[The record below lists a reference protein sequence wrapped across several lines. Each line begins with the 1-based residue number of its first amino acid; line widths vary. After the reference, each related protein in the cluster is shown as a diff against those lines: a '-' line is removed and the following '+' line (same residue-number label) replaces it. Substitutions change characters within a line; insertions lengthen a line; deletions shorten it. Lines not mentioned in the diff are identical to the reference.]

1 MSIWCFEMHVYTVP
15 EMHTITRGH
24 LCEWQGSCGG
34 RALRFV
40 IKQESSHH
48 SMAITA
54 FYHRG
59 AVSQPYSKGFI
70 NGFFYTVCKYSSNL
84 KLIQMRRFIAAF
96 SQALIFFTGI

>member
-1 MSIWCFEMHVYTVP
+1 MSIWCSEMHVYAEP
-15 EMHTITRGH
+15 EVHTITGGH

-40 IKQESSHH
+40 IKQKSSHH

-59 AVSQPYSKGFI
+59 AVGQPYSKGFI
-70 NGFFYTVCKYSSNL
+70 NVFFYTVCKYNSNL
-84 KLIQMRRFIAAF
+84 KLIQMRRFITTVC
-96 SQALIFFTGI
+96 QALIFFKGI